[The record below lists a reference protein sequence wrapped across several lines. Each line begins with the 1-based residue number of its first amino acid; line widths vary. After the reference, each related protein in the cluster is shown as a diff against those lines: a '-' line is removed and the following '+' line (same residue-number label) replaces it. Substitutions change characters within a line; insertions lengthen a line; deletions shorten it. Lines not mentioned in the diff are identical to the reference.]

1 VNRRKLSE
9 AVEKVGIPQKLI
21 KLIEMTLKDTK
32 VAVKINN
39 RNNSTSKFNTG
50 SKQGDELSTTL
61 FIITLHKVIREID
74 RRGTIFNKLSQI
86 RAYAD
91 DVVLITKT
99 KRKLAQIYD
108 RLETEARKIGLLVN
122 ERKTKYMFMTA
133 AGNMRKL
140 HSLRIGNK

>member
-1 VNRRKLSE
+1 M
-9 AVEKVGIPQKLI
+9 EKVGIPQKLI